1 MEQISHENYNTGDR
15 DTMSHHNGRLEAM
28 RASSVVIGENRYLPE
43 TETVLWRS
51 VQKQKAAGTS
61 QVPGRIIGT
70 DTVCVLS
77 VCISI
82 THAYSKYT
90 GDF

>member
-1 MEQISHENYNTGDR
+1 VFFLSVEYQWQECMEQISHENYNTGDR

-51 VQKQKAAGTS
+51 VQKQKAAGDLAG
-61 QVPGRIIGT
+61 PRKN
-70 DTVCVLS
+70 
-77 VCISI
+77 
-82 THAYSKYT
+82 YWN
-90 GDF
+90 